1 MRVHVPGIWMDK
13 MSMIVWS
20 IPMVFSLFPI
30 SFIFFSSAHN
40 ITALQRGVDG
50 SFIFEKEGQN
60 RKVQKIRVKSLLNYK
75 VGVRS
80 PISL

>member
-1 MRVHVPGIWMDK
+1 
-13 MSMIVWS
+13 MIVWS

-30 SFIFFSSAHN
+30 SFIFSSAHN

-80 PISL
+80 SISL